1 VSQAV
6 PDRDELP
13 YDEPDEPDR
22 DDGAEEDDDGE
33 EGADET
39 GEDDDDFAAGRGA
52 AEEAVFGAAG
62 AAGAPAG
69 EADPDGVNDGVR
81 SRGVKT
87 ESPPRPE
94 ASRLAGDEEDEEE
107 GDEDE
112 DEDPLALPIPSAG
125 SGTAVPAAVSVSA
138 ASAVS
143 SVDFPLAPVTG
154 TVPVRVALAPVDP
167 ERELPVL
174 VRDDDM
180 ELFSMT
186 ASVSA
191 TSVSSSLTC
200 GAVMNGV
207 CVLDPASS
215 TPSSSVPT
223 GAPLYLA

>member
-1 VSQAV
+1 V

-39 GEDDDDFAAGRGA
+39 GEDDDFAAGRGA

-62 AAGAPAG
+62 AAGAAADEAG
-69 EADPDGVNDGVR
+69 PDGVNDGVR

-107 GDEDE
+107 EDEDE
-112 DEDPLALPIPSAG
+112 DEAPLALPIPSAG

-154 TVPVRVALAPVDP
+154 AVPVRVALAPVDP